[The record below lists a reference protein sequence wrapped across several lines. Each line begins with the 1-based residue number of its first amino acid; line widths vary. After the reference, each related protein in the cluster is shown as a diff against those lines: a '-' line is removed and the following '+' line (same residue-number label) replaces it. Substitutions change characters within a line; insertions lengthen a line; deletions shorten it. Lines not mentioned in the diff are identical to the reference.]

1 MQTTDIHTGAHID
14 AHTDAHLLKR
24 DFRIQGGGPQNV
36 PIRQNLSFENLTP
49 EQYILYETWVR
60 ANKKLVRIS
69 PKAENFCKKI
79 IVG

>member
-49 EQYILYETWVR
+49 KLYFLYFIWVKER
-60 ANKKLVRIS
+60 EKKGVIFFFL
-69 PKAENFCKKI
+69 
-79 IVG
+79 GQ